1 MEYKS
6 KMNVREKPLEIS
18 PSSVSYLKET
28 SSWALF
34 FAVLGFV
41 FIVILVLGAF
51 FVGAILSALNGE
63 EMLPGAELTIGII
76 YLIIGVIYFFPIYYL
91 YMFSTNM
98 KKAIENN
105 DIENLDIAFKN
116 IKSHYKFMGVFTIII
131 LAIYILM
138 SSQVYKV
145 GCRKPS

>member
-1 MEYKS
+1 MENNL
-6 KMNVREKPLEIS
+6 KMNVQEKPLEIS

-41 FIVILVLGAF
+41 FIVILVLGTF
-51 FVGAILSALNGE
+51 FVEAILSSLNGE
-63 EMLPGAELTIGII
+63 EMLPGIEITIGII
-76 YLIIGVIYFFPIYYL
+76 YLILGIIYFFPIYYL
-91 YMFSTNM
+91 YRFSTNM

-105 DIENLDIAFKN
+105 DNENLDLAFKN

-131 LAIYILM
+131 LVFYILGAIAM
-138 SSQVYKV
+138 VLIGGV
-145 GCRKPS
+145 F